1 MWRTKGVKDVDTNWM
16 LHLVW
21 VTYDDQVTSLDE
33 IKKSLDKAGFYIEGE
48 PEFLK

>member
-16 LHLVW
+16 LHNVW
-21 VTYDDQVTSLDE
+21 VTYDDQVTSIEE
-33 IKKSLDKAGFYIEGE
+33 ILKVLAKEGFFVEGQ